1 MKALSIP
8 TRVLHSKLSLTT
20 YLLVIL
26 LYEGLLV
33 HQLDATPWLNDHEV
47 YVVYM
52 GHHGDA
58 HKDIIVNTH
67 HELLSSVKGSVEEA
81 AASMIY
87 SYKHGFTGFSAL
99 LTAQQAA
106 ALSSRTEVV
115 SVFPSRQR
123 TLHTTRSWDFLGI
136 DDTLSVHTNTFNSN
150 HNMRNT
156 SNLNGGRTLRD
167 LANHGK
173 NMVIG
178 VLDSGVWPES
188 ESFSDDGMDPV
199 PSTWKGVC
207 ETGDAF
213 NISHCNRKLIGARMY
228 IKGYEARFG
237 PLNVSGTGEYRSVR
251 DKDGHGTHTASTAAG
266 REVAHAAALGGFGVG
281 TASGGAALAR
291 LAIYKVCWPLPGE
304 SPTGENTC
312 GDADMLAAFDDAI
325 ADGVNVL
332 SVSIGSGNPQP
343 EYFEDSI
350 AIGGLHAYRHGI
362 LVSCSGGNAGP
373 KAGTVSNVPPW
384 LLTVG
389 ASSVDRTF
397 SAPVELGNGK
407 ILEGQAVTP
416 YVLRPRFYPLIHAA
430 DCLLSNLSI
439 DPTSLEASQCL
450 ANSLDSRKAHEKIVL
465 CMRGVNARVEKG
477 WEVLRAGGAGMI
489 LANLPS
495 NGAEISVDAHML
507 PATAITSDIGKEIIA
522 YMETTRAPKAKLVP
536 PHTYFGV
543 KPSPIIAAFSS
554 QGPNS
559 VTPFI
564 LKPDL
569 SAPGLNILAAWSGD
583 NGPTKLEFD
592 QRRVKYNI
600 YSGTSMSCPHVSG
613 IAALLKEIHPTWSAA
628 AIKSALM
635 TTAFSTGSDGKVIR
649 AASGEVATPF
659 LMGAGEMNPTLAVD
673 PGLVYDIELHEYC
686 DYLHSVGYNQTLINR
701 IIGSYP
707 PCQKLHRLKE
717 SDLNLPSLAV
727 DLSTFPAIQVTRK
740 VKHVGNGQSVYTV
753 SVKAPSGVKV
763 KVEPSRF
770 TFTRNGQSKRFW
782 IELSLFE
789 ERTDASN
796 PYAFG
801 SFTWSDG
808 LGHNVRS
815 PIVVQVK

>member
-1 MKALSIP
+1 MKALNQLMDI
-8 TRVLHSKLSLTT
+8 LHLKLSLIT
-20 YLLVIL
+20 YLLVIACL
-26 LYEGLLV
+26 WSILAQ
-33 HQLDATPWLNDHEV
+33 QLGAAIWSTNHEV

-52 GHHGDA
+52 GHHGDV
-58 HKDIIVNTH
+58 HKDIVVNSH
-67 HELLSSVKGSVEEA
+67 HELLSSVKESHEEA
-81 AASMIY
+81 AMSMIY
-87 SYKHGFTGFSAL
+87 HYKHGFSGFSAM
-99 LTAQQAA
+99 LTAQEAA
-106 ALSSRTEVV
+106 ALSSRREVV
-115 SVFPSRQR
+115 SVFPSRQKS
-123 TLHTTRSWDFLGI
+123 LHTTRSWEFLGI
-136 DDTLSVHTNTFNSN
+136 EDTLSSQAMNFD
-150 HNMRNT
+150 HNMRNA
-156 SNLNGGRTLRD
+156 SNKNRTLRE
-167 LANHGK
+167 LANYGQ
-173 NMVIG
+173 NIVIG

-188 ESFSDDGMDPV
+188 ESFSDHGMEPV
-199 PSTWKGVC
+199 PPSWKGVC
-207 ETGDAF
+207 QTGDAF
-213 NISHCNRKLIGARMY
+213 NLSHCNRKLVGARMY

-266 REVAHAAALGGFGVG
+266 REVAHAAAFGGFGAG

-304 SPTGENTC
+304 SPTGDNTC

-362 LVSCSGGNAGP
+362 LLSCSAGNAGP
-373 KAGTVSNVPPW
+373 KPGSVSNVPPW
-384 LLTVG
+384 LLTIA

-397 SAPVELGNGK
+397 SAPIELGNGQ

-416 YVLRPRFYPLIHAA
+416 SVLRPSFYPLVHAA
-430 DCLLSNLSI
+430 DCLLSNSSI
-439 DPTSLEASQCL
+439 DATSPEASQCL
-450 ANSLDSRKAHEKIVL
+450 ANSLDPVKTKGKIVL

-477 WEVLRAGGAGMI
+477 WEVLRAGGSGMI

-507 PATAITSDIGKEIIA
+507 PATAVPSDIGEEIIA
-522 YMETTRAPKAKLVP
+522 YMRTTRVPKAKLVP
-536 PHTYFGV
+536 PHTYLGV
-543 KPSPIIAAFSS
+543 KPSPFIAAFSS

-559 VTPFI
+559 VTPFV
-564 LKPDL
+564 LKPDI

-592 QRRVKYNI
+592 KRRVKYNI

-613 IAALLKEIHPTWSAA
+613 IAALLKEIHPMWSAA
-628 AIKSALM
+628 AIKSAIM
-635 TTAFSTGSDGKVIR
+635 TTASSVGSDGKVIR

-659 LMGAGEMNPTLAVD
+659 LMGAGEMNPTLAAD
-673 PGLVYDIELHEYC
+673 PGLVYDIELNEFC
-686 DYLHSVGYNQTLINR
+686 DFLHSVGYNHTLINI

-707 PCQKLHRLKE
+707 PCQKLHRVKT
-717 SDLNLPSLAV
+717 SDLNLPSVAV
-727 DLSTFPAIQVTRK
+727 DLSTFPAIRVSRK
-740 VKHVGNGQSVYTV
+740 VKNVGIGRSFYTA
-753 SVKAPSGVKV
+753 SVKAPSGIKV
-763 KVEPSRF
+763 EVEPSRL
-770 TFTRNGQSKRFW
+770 TFSHYGQSRRFW
-782 IELSLFE
+782 VKLALSE
-789 ERTDASN
+789 ERTHVHD

-801 SFTWSDG
+801 SLTWSDG

-815 PIVVQVK
+815 PIVVQTK